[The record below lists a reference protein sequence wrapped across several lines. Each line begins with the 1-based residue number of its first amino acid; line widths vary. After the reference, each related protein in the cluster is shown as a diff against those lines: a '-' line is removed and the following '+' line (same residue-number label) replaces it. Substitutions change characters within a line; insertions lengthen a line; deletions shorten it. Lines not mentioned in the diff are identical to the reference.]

1 MINIMFCGNH
11 AVFDGMLM
19 CAISIFKRTKTKEPF
34 SFYILTMDVS
44 YIKPDYRPIGIEQSA
59 LFTSVIKSYNEKNEL
74 HLIDVTEL
82 YREEFDGS
90 PNENAYCSPYTVLR
104 LLADRVDAVPDKL
117 LYLDADT
124 LFNRDAELLWRV
136 DVSDVEYAAARD
148 RYGKYLVNPNYINA
162 GVLLLNIKK
171 MRETGILARARALL
185 RKKKLP
191 FADQSALI
199 RETTK
204 KKIISGRFNSQ
215 KTLNKSTVV
224 RHFSKRLFVFPY
236 PHTENIKQWQIDRVR
251 RVFGYTC
258 FDDVF
263 DEYMTL
269 THRKDKA
276 YAEQNDR

>member
-11 AVFDGMLM
+11 SVFDGVLM
-19 CAISIFKRTKTKEPF
+19 CALSIFKRTKTNEAF

-44 YIKPDYRPIGIEQSA
+44 HINSSYTPITKEQEE
-59 LFTSVIKSYNEKNEL
+59 LFLGVIKDYNKENQL
-74 HLIDVTEL
+74 TVVDVSEL
-82 YREEFDGS
+82 YREEFGGS

-104 LLADRVDAVPDKL
+104 LLADRVERIPDKL

-124 LFNRDAELLWRV
+124 LFNRDIELLWNV

-162 GVLLLNIKK
+162 GVLLLNMKMIK
-171 MRETGILARARALL
+171 ETGIFSRARALL

-199 RETTK
+199 RTTSK
-204 KKIISGRFNSQ
+204 RKIISGRFNNQ
-215 KTLNKSTVV
+215 KGLKKSTVV
-224 RHFSKRLFVFPY
+224 RHFSKRLFVLPY
-236 PHTENIKQWQIDRVR
+236 PHTENIKQWHIERVH

-258 FDDVF
+258 FDDIF
-263 DEYMTL
+263 EEYTAL
-269 THRKDKA
+269 TDLDKKG
-276 YAEQNDR
+276 